1 MAREHGISW
10 LNVPGRIGETWNP
23 IVGCSPVSEG
33 CKYCY
38 AARMAK
44 RLWGM
49 DALGTYAGL
58 TTGGVYNGKIARGR
72 QPGLPAA
79 WRNPR
84 FCFVCSMSDFC
95 HESVPPEWNDDVL
108 RTIAASRANHRY
120 AFLTKRPERLGAV
133 FGGWES
139 LQDRIILGTSV
150 ENQKTADVR
159 LPHLLKLAARGWK
172 TMVSYEPALGP
183 IRFGDYWDRG
193 DGYHAIH
200 WLVIGGETGPGARAC
215 DVEWIR
221 SAAGQAAAAGVRC
234 FVKALGSQPLWG
246 KYGGSSC
253 TAHEAR
259 CVGGLSD
266 SRGAIPSEWPEDLQ
280 RVREWP
286 EFLTR
291 GA

>member
-23 IVGCSPVSEG
+23 VIGCSPVSEG
-33 CKYCY
+33 CKNCY

-72 QPGLPAA
+72 QLGLPAA
-79 WRNPR
+79 WRKPR
-84 FCFVCSMSDFC
+84 FCFVCSMGDFC
-95 HESVPPEWNDDVL
+95 HEAVPQEWNDDVL
-108 RTIAASRANHRY
+108 RTIAAGSVHHRY
-120 AFLTKRPERLGAV
+120 AFLTKRPERMAGV
-133 FGGWES
+133 VEGWGD
-139 LQDRIILGTSV
+139 LRDRIILGTSI
-150 ENQKTADVR
+150 ENQKTADER
-159 LPHLLKLAARGWK
+159 LPHLLELAAQGWQ

-183 IRFGDYWDRG
+183 VDFGFRNEPRID
-193 DGYHAIH
+193 

-215 DVEWIR
+215 DVEWIH

-234 FVKALGSQPLWG
+234 FVKALGSQPLC
-246 KYGGSSC
+246 SC

-286 EFLTR
+286 EFLTDS
-291 GA
+291 GVLGES